1 MATPLELKKA
11 KAELLRVQAAKA
23 DMEVRI
29 EDHMENIA
37 RLQANIA
44 ISQAKEEE
52 LTKTLADMQAAQQ

>member
-37 RLQANIA
+37 RLNANIL

-52 LTKTLADMQAAQQ
+52 LTKILADMQAAQ